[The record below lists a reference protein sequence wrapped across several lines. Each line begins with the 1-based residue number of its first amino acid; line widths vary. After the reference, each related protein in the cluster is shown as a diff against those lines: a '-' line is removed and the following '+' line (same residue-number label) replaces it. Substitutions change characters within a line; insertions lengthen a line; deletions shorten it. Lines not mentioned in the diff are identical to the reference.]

1 MYPHVGVDASGLA
14 TLRSTVVAAL
24 GRLRALVPRAYAPA
38 LASAV
43 PVPAGHRYAMAH
55 RAATSTALGAA
66 AAVPAATASSSGNV
80 GRRTRSPSSG
90 SSGASATGTAAT
102 GTSAAR
108 RARPAASD
116 TDSRR
121 MMDLVERAQSGDA
134 EAFGRLYD
142 QYSDTVYRYIYY
154 RVGGK
159 ATAEDLTSETFLR
172 ALRRI
177 GTFTWQGRDFG
188 AWLVTIARNLV
199 ADHFKSSRFRLEVT
213 TGEMLDANEVER
225 SPEESVLESLSNAA
239 LLEAVRRLNPQ
250 QQECVTLRFL
260 QGLSVA
266 ETARAMG
273 KNEGA
278 IKTLQYRAVRTLARL
293 LPQDAR

>member
-14 TLRSTVVAAL
+14 TLRATVID
-24 GRLRALVPRAYAPA
+24 RLRGFVPTAYAVPAVPAFAVPAPAGPCYA
-38 LASAV
+38 LADGIEEVPARSAV
-43 PVPAGHRYAMAH
+43 LAGRGSGDGRAVSRRA
-55 RAATSTALGAA
+55 RSGAAAATST
-66 AAVPAATASSSGNV
+66 PTH
-80 GRRTRSPSSG
+80 R
-90 SSGASATGTAAT
+90 
-102 GTSAAR
+102 
-108 RARPAASD
+108 RPAADSD
-116 TDSRR
+116 SAR
-121 MMDLVERAQSGDA
+121 MMDLVERAQAGESD
-134 EAFGRLYD
+134 AFGRLYD

-225 SPEESVLESLSNAA
+225 SPEDSVLESLSNAA

-266 ETARAMG
+266 ETARVMG

-293 LPQDAR
+293 LPDDAR

>member
-14 TLRSTVVAAL
+14 TLRAAVL
-24 GRLRALVPRAYAPA
+24 DHLRGFVPTAY
-38 LASAV
+38 
-43 PVPAGHRYAMAH
+43 
-55 RAATSTALGAA
+55 
-66 AAVPAATASSSGNV
+66 AVPAFAMPRLALSGPAAPCYALADGRAAV
-80 GRRTRSPSSG
+80 GRRGSRG
-90 SSGASATGTAAT
+90 SSGASTT
-102 GTSAAR
+102 AR
-108 RARPAASD
+108 RPSADSD
-116 TDSRR
+116 SAR
-121 MMDLVERAQSGDA
+121 MMELVERAQAGEA

-177 GTFTWQGRDFG
+177 STFTWQGRDFG

-225 SPEESVLESLSNAA
+225 SPEDSVLESLSNAA
-239 LLEAVRRLNPQ
+239 LLEAVRKLNPQ

-266 ETARAMG
+266 ETARVMG

-293 LPQDAR
+293 LPDDAR

>member
-1 MYPHVGVDASGLA
+1 MYPPVGVDASGLA
-14 TLRSTVVAAL
+14 TLRATVL
-24 GRLRALVPRAYAPA
+24 DHLRGFVPTAYA
-38 LASAV
+38 
-43 PVPAGHRYAMAH
+43 VPAF
-55 RAATSTALGAA
+55 
-66 AAVPAATASSSGNV
+66 AAVPAGFGPAGPCYALTDGGATV
-80 GRRTRSPSSG
+80 GRRGRAAGG
-90 SSGASATGTAAT
+90 SNGTA
-102 GTSAAR
+102 GTSTQAAPTPR
-108 RARPAASD
+108 RPTADSD
-116 TDSRR
+116 QAR
-121 MMDLVERAQSGDA
+121 MMDLVERAQAGEA

-177 GTFTWQGRDFG
+177 STFTWQGRDFG

-225 SPEESVLESLSNAA
+225 SPEDSVLESLSNAA
-239 LLEAVRRLNPQ
+239 LLEAVRKLNPQ

-266 ETARAMG
+266 ETARVMG

-293 LPQDAR
+293 LPDDAR

>member
-14 TLRSTVVAAL
+14 TLRAMVL
-24 GRLRALVPRAYAPA
+24 DLLRGLVPTAYAGPAFATAAPAGPCYA
-38 LASAV
+38 LAEGMQQGPARSAV
-43 PVPAGHRYAMAH
+43 VEGRRSGDG
-55 RAATSTALGAA
+55 RA
-66 AAVPAATASSSGNV
+66 V
-80 GRRTRSPSSG
+80 GRRGRTAGP
-90 SSGASATGTAAT
+90 AT
-102 GTSAAR
+102 AR
-108 RARPAASD
+108 RPAADSD
-116 TDSRR
+116 SAR
-121 MMDLVERAQSGDA
+121 MMDLVERAQAGEAD
-134 EAFGRLYD
+134 AFGRLYD

-225 SPEESVLESLSNAA
+225 SPEDSVLESLSNAA

-266 ETARAMG
+266 ETARVMG

-293 LPQDAR
+293 LPEDAR